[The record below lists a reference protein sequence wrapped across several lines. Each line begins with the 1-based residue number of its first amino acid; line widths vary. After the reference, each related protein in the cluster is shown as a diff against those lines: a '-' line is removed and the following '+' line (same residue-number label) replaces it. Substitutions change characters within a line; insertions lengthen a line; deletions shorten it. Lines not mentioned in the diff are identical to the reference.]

1 MAEQTLPAVAKSVY
15 TDCKKCGAERYHT
28 VIAHTSSTS
37 AKVECET
44 CHSKKT
50 YKLPSAAAAA
60 RKLSSGGAVKRAPS
74 ARGASARAA
83 AHETEYQ
90 TLLQETLTGETAT
103 YNMKLKFPVKAR
115 IQHPKFGLGVVKTAF
130 PDKVDVIFQDEVRSL
145 VHNRQ

>member
-28 VIAHTSSTS
+28 VIAHKTATS

-50 YKLPSAAAAA
+50 YKISTAA
-60 RKLSSGGAVKRAPS
+60 KDLTSGGAKPKRAPS
-74 ARGASARAA
+74 VRGAAGRAA

-90 TLLQETLTGETAT
+90 TLLQDTLTAETAT
-103 YNMKLKFPVKAR
+103 YSMKLKFPLKAR
-115 IQHPKFGLGVVKTAF
+115 IQHPKFGLGVVKTSY
-130 PDKVDVIFQDEVRSL
+130 PDKVEIVFQDEVRSL
-145 VHNRQ
+145 VHNRP